1 MAMILISACLLGWP
15 VRYDGGHC
23 LNQTLK
29 PLFDR
34 GLALAV
40 CPEQLGGLPTPRLA
54 AEIIGGDGADVLAGR
69 ARVCDAAG
77 ADVSSAYIDGAHRAL
92 ALVQQ
97 HGATA
102 VILKANSPSC
112 GSRTIYDGRFQGCL
126 KAGVGVTA
134 ALLYQHGV
142 LVCDE
147 TNMQAVLNTLSLE

>member
-1 MAMILISACLLGWP
+1 MILISACLLGRP

-23 LNQTLK
+23 LDQALM
-29 PLFDR
+29 PLLDQ

-69 ARVCDAAG
+69 AWVCDASG
-77 ADVSSAYIDGAHRAL
+77 ADVSKAYIDGAHRAL

-97 HGATA
+97 QGAMA

-112 GSRTIYDGRFQGCL
+112 GSRTIYDGRFQACL
-126 KAGVGVTA
+126 KAGMGVTA
-134 ALLYQHGV
+134 ALLHEHGV
-142 LVCDE
+142 VVCDE
-147 TNMQAVLNTLSLE
+147 TDVAAALNTLSSA

>member
-54 AEIIGGDGADVLAGR
+54 AEIIGGD
-69 ARVCDAAG
+69 G